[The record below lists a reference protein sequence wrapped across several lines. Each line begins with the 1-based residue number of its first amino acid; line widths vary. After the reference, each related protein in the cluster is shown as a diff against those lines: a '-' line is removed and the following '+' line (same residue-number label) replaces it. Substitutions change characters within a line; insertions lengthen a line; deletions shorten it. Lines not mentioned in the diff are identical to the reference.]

1 MAEDASNAAMIEPII
16 EELFIPG
23 KPTAGYDKIIERLST
38 LELFYV
44 KKSDNGVVLLRIESR
59 DIQKRPFLFFIIE
72 LGDTKIHLQYSIAR
86 DASLKMRRLYVI
98 KMLVS
103 VLALIP
109 DAYSPDNAEL
119 FQHID
124 SAIDDLISSIPS
136 TYSALYNSYDSLYNE
151 YKEVRR
157 LNIELT
163 ASNKNLTVQAMQL
176 NEENKELKERLKEL
190 ETYSEES
197 LMVKVQDWIESHDST
212 IDIEEFSKTL
222 HVPTP
227 RIEQILNKM
236 VSLGYIEAR
245 G

>member
-1 MAEDASNAAMIEPII
+1 LAENVQDSVMIEPIL
-16 EELFIPG
+16 EELTISG
-23 KPTAGYDKIIERLST
+23 KPTAGFDEILSRLST

-44 KKSDNGVVLLRIESR
+44 KKSEKGVVLLRVESR

-72 LGDTKIHLQYSIAR
+72 LGSTGIHLQYSIAR

-103 VLALIP
+103 ILALIP
-109 DAYSPDNAEL
+109 DAYSPNNAEL

-124 SAIDDLISSIPS
+124 SAIDDLIGSIPP
-136 TYSALYNSYDSLYNE
+136 TYSILYNSYDSLYND
-151 YKEVRR
+151 YKETRR

-163 ASNKNLTVQAMQL
+163 ASNKNLAVQAMQL
-176 NEENKELKERLKEL
+176 NEENKELKERLQEL

-197 LMVKVQDWIESHDST
+197 LMVKVQDWIESHGNT

-222 HVPTP
+222 RVPTP

-236 VSLGYIEAR
+236 VSMGYIEVR

>member
-1 MAEDASNAAMIEPII
+1 LAEDAQDSILIEPII

-23 KPTAGYDKIIERLST
+23 KATAGYDKILSRLST

-44 KKSDNGVVLLRIESR
+44 KESENGVVLLRVESR

-72 LGDTKIHLQYSIAR
+72 LGDNGIRLQYSIAR

-109 DAYSPDNAEL
+109 DAYSPSSAEL

-124 SAIDDLISSIPS
+124 SAIDDLIGSIPP

-151 YKEVRR
+151 YKEIRR

-176 NEENKELKERLKEL
+176 SEENKELKERLKEL
-190 ETYSEES
+190 ETYTEES
-197 LMVKVQDWIESHDST
+197 LMVKVQDWIESHGNT
-212 IDIEEFSKTL
+212 IDLEEFSKAL

-236 VSLGYIEAR
+236 VSMGYIEAR